1 MSLRNKAAPYVVGS
15 DDNRIEDVDN
25 QRRQNLWL
33 QVIVLL
39 IEDALTPLPEKSHT
53 ASQRRLDIIESRNT
67 IQDMNYHYYL
77 ICDLAGIDQEA
88 LRDHYMNNIE
98 AIKQLDEEW

>member
-15 DDNRIEDVDN
+15 DDNRIEDVDD

-33 QVIVLL
+33 QVVALL
-39 IEDALTPLPEKSHT
+39 IEDALTPLPEKTHI
-53 ASQRRLDIIESRNT
+53 AAHRRLDIIESRNT

-77 ICDLAGIDQEA
+77 ICDLAGINQEA
-88 LRDHYMNNIE
+88 LHDHYMNNIE
-98 AIKQLDEEW
+98 AIKQLDAEW